1 MKKIFFLL
9 SIVCLSF
16 QGLLFSKETLDFCLT
31 PLSQGP
37 DTVLFGAEINIGVG
51 FDLGLGMTTIGQPG
65 HPQSIFGHCGVGG
78 CVAFGDVENNIGYGF
93 LCNRMHQ
100 PQELY
105 KTSNAITAK
114 LFEIIKS

>member
-1 MKKIFFLL
+1 MVFATGCSRDGYEI
-9 SIVCLSF
+9 
-16 QGLLFSKETLDFCLT
+16 FSKETLDMCLQ
-31 PLSQGP
+31 PLSKGP

-51 FDLGLGMTTIGQPG
+51 FDLETGMTTIGQPS
-65 HPQSIFGHCGVGG
+65 HPKSIFGHCGVGE
-78 CVAFGDVENNIGYGF
+78 VAFGDVENHRSF

-114 LFEIIKS
+114 LWR